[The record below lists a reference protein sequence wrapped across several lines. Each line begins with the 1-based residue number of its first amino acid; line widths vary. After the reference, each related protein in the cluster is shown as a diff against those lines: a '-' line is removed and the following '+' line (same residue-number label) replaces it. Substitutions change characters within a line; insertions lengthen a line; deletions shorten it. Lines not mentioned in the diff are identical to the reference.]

1 MATISFA
8 STRSTLTRP
17 LASVRQGLVAIVD
30 ILQLWQ
36 RRADERLWLGQMD
49 DHMLK
54 DIGLNRVDVMRE
66 SEKPFWQG

>member
-8 STRSTLTRP
+8 STRSTFKRP
-17 LASVRQGLVAIVD
+17 LAAVRQGFVAILD
-30 ILQLWQ
+30 ILLLWQ
-36 RRADERLWLGQMD
+36 RRADERTWLGQMD

-66 SEKPFWQG
+66 TGKPFWKD